1 MKEISAISSSGSCSV
16 LPSLSVR
23 WITFVLLAGAFFFA
37 NYDLASS
44 LKAQFGVETEGII
57 IDATQAGSLQRHV
70 AFSLVGLLGAFGLMR
85 RGQNVLGINGVLG
98 WLVLILLVWAF
109 LSISWSDDVAL
120 TFRRLVALLMLCLGA
135 LAVSKHFSPRDI
147 ILWVFFTTTAYL
159 LVGFA
164 CEIFLGTFRPFTPSY
179 RFAGTFHP
187 NDQGMYCS
195 LLLLT
200 GTAIARTAKRTSW
213 LFLACALVGF
223 GFVVLTGSRSA
234 FASSIAA
241 LLVYWTLVLSRYAKA
256 AWLVIISMAVCF
268 LLLLAGDDLFPT
280 LEQGVLLGR
289 TDSEVSTFTGRL
301 PLWVECL
308 DYAAKRPLQGYGYGS
323 FFSPSRVAAI
333 SSTEGW
339 GIPDAHSTY
348 LGTILALGLV
358 GLIFL
363 VLVLIVGI
371 YRAIEKHKVSADPFY
386 TCFAAILVYFAL
398 EGVLESTIALDK
410 AGFPL
415 FLFMVVIAKLG
426 FTRCF
431 GNTNIDQ
438 QQTCCGSVPVEKH
451 RPRRE

>member
-1 MKEISAISSSGSCSV
+1 
-16 LPSLSVR
+16 
-23 WITFVLLAGAFFFA
+23 
-37 NYDLASS
+37 
-44 LKAQFGVETEGII
+44 
-57 IDATQAGSLQRHV
+57 
-70 AFSLVGLLGAFGLMR
+70 
-85 RGQNVLGINGVLG
+85 
-98 WLVLILLVWAF
+98 
-109 LSISWSDDVAL
+109 
-120 TFRRLVALLMLCLGA
+120 
-135 LAVSKHFSPRDI
+135 
-147 ILWVFFTTTAYL
+147 
-159 LVGFA
+159 
-164 CEIFLGTFRPFTPSY
+164 
-179 RFAGTFHP
+179 
-187 NDQGMYCS
+187 
-195 LLLLT
+195 
-200 GTAIARTAKRTSW
+200 
-213 LFLACALVGF
+213 
-223 GFVVLTGSRSA
+223 
-234 FASSIAA
+234 
-241 LLVYWTLVLSRYAKA
+241 
-256 AWLVIISMAVCF
+256 VCF